1 MFGSQIQIPRVQ
13 ASVVVPTGNFGGVAV
28 VDVVVVDVVVVDVV
42 VVEVV
47 VVESER
53 SELTMR
59 FKRKLFPVR

>member
-28 VDVVVVDVVVVDVV
+28 VDVVVVDVVVV
-42 VVEVV
+42 EVV